1 MFIYRVFIFPKEK
14 LVPQPT
20 SSSTDFGYIEINEL
34 FCKYLSKVG
43 FYQKEI
49 KVRYLVGTESYPK
62 RPLDSMKCLFYK
74 ESTDSGIKLNRY
86 RIFQK
91 GGEKIRP
98 NSSSR
103 SLEKTESRESF
114 FWCETFKRSEVTL
127 TWFGGKMTLN
137 ISVPFEVKQL
147 AQLQF
152 FLKFQTKGFPYQ
164 ISLFESENGSTQL
177 SETCY
182 RDADYLP
189 FDCLK
194 GKKIII
200 VIMDP
205 LLKKGNTSS
214 WIKKFKEYIM
224 VEMYTVALKT
234 YFFNVKK
241 STGFNNLILTQ
252 LLNPFDNFN
261 IYHLKGIMVLF
272 LIELFLRLKIKKK
285 FHLWLLQFIPDEF
298 KK

>member
-1 MFIYRVFIFPKEK
+1 MSFVLDIRNKKIHNFLQDGMK
-14 LVPQPT
+14 Q
-20 SSSTDFGYIEINEL
+20 SSQAF
-34 FCKYLSKVG
+34 
-43 FYQKEI
+43 
-49 KVRYLVGTESYPK
+49 ESK
-62 RPLDSMKCLFYK
+62 RPLID
-74 ESTDSGIKLNRY
+74 
-86 RIFQK
+86 
-91 GGEKIRP
+91 
-98 NSSSR
+98 
-103 SLEKTESRESF
+103 
-114 FWCETFKRSEVTL
+114 
-127 TWFGGKMTLN
+127 
-137 ISVPFEVKQL
+137 FEQCYY
-147 AQLQF
+147 F
-152 FLKFQTKGFPYQ
+152 EPSIFLKFQTKGFPYQ

-261 IYHLKGIMVLF
+261 FYHLKGIMVLF

-285 FHLWLLQFIPDEF
+285 CFCNTTNSTTSNHPQTSH
-298 KK
+298 KG